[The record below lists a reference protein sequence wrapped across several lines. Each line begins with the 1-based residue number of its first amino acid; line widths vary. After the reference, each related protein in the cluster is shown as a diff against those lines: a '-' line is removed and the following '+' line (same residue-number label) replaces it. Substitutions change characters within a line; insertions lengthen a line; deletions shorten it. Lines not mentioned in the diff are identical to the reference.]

1 MDEELIDYA
10 YAYAIDALDLDERRE
25 VDRRLAASDS
35 ATHAEFDAQVRLTAE
50 TMAAM
55 TVVDAVEPPP
65 SLRRSVLAS
74 IAEQTAAPNAPVSLA
89 ERRNRRRPWTMA
101 LAAAAA
107 VAILVGGIGIGR
119 TLSDDTPPQNAASE
133 IMAAPDVHAT
143 TRDIPG
149 GGSAT
154 TLFSPSEDAAV
165 LVMNDVTP
173 PSPDTVYQM
182 WLVPGDTDDTTMIP
196 MGTMAPGDV
205 KPTTQVVL
213 DGIGPNTKLA
223 FTVEPPG
230 GSQQPTSEPFATI
243 PLI

>member
-1 MDEELIDYA
+1 MRSTN
-10 YAYAIDALDLDERRE
+10 DLPLRTP
-25 VDRRLAASDS
+25 
-35 ATHAEFDAQVRLTAE
+35 ATRAEFDAQVRLTAE

-65 SLRRSVLAS
+65 SLRSSVLAS

-119 TLSDDTPPQNAASE
+119 TLSDNTPPPNPASE

-149 GGSAT
+149 RR
-154 TLFSPSEDAAV
+154 
-165 LVMNDVTP
+165 
-173 PSPDTVYQM
+173 
-182 WLVPGDTDDTTMIP
+182 LVPRRCSR
-196 MGTMAPGDV
+196 
-205 KPTTQVVL
+205 
-213 DGIGPNTKLA
+213 
-223 FTVEPPG
+223 PPKTPQ
-230 GSQQPTSEPFATI
+230 SS
-243 PLI
+243 